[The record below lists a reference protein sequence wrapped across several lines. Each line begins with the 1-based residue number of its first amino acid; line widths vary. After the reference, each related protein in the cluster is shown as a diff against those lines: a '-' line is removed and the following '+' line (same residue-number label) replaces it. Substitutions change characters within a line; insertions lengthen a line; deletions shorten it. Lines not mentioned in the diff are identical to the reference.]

1 MVQNSKM
8 KTIGKGLLS
17 WAAVIVL
24 VVSVVIF
31 TAIKG
36 TAFFSVNN
44 LMNIL
49 RAMSVVTIFALAAT
63 VSMAP
68 DGFDMSA
75 GTLGTFSAYVFA
87 ALFLWFGAPLW
98 LAIVLTI
105 VFTMV
110 MYLLTMFL
118 ILVCKIPD
126 MLATCA
132 LQFVHAGLG
141 LAFTGGSAVS
151 AGLSAPKWFGA
162 LHGGDVTPLRKGW
175 TTGSMNIGKSPYI
188 IIIMLLCV
196 VVCWVLLER
205 TKHGRYL
212 YAMGGNKTAAKLSGI
227 NVKKYRFMAGMFA
240 AVFIAVAGIVVCSR
254 NSAAQINSCDSYLMS
269 SLAAVF
275 IGRSVGGAER
285 PNALGMSAFWSHVE
299 RMMATSVP
307 MTMPSSTAASVI
319 FSVFPRPVTRYFHR
333 LSSTKFRV
341 NSAWSFANHSFK
353 ATASFHAG
361 ARRKLR
367 VSPAVPR
374 L

>member
-162 LHGGDVTPLRKGW
+162 LHGGD
-175 TTGSMNIGKSPYI
+175 NSPI
-188 IIIMLLCV
+188 
-196 VVCWVLLER
+196 R
-205 TKHGRYL
+205 
-212 YAMGGNKTAAKLSGI
+212 
-227 NVKKYRFMAGMFA
+227 
-240 AVFIAVAGIVVCSR
+240 
-254 NSAAQINSCDSYLMS
+254 
-269 SLAAVF
+269 
-275 IGRSVGGAER
+275 
-285 PNALGMSAFWSHVE
+285 
-299 RMMATSVP
+299 
-307 MTMPSSTAASVI
+307 
-319 FSVFPRPVTRYFHR
+319 
-333 LSSTKFRV
+333 
-341 NSAWSFANHSFK
+341 
-353 ATASFHAG
+353 
-361 ARRKLR
+361 
-367 VSPAVPR
+367 
-374 L
+374 

>member
-1 MVQNSKM
+1 
-8 KTIGKGLLS
+8 
-17 WAAVIVL
+17 
-24 VVSVVIF
+24 
-31 TAIKG
+31 
-36 TAFFSVNN
+36 
-44 LMNIL
+44 MNIL

-175 TTGSMNIGKSPYI
+175 TTGSMGFQVSFQRIDVRSDGFDFSSSGFLCR
-188 IIIMLLCV
+188 LLFSNLCSKV
-196 VVCWVLLER
+196 NGCFYGLGLVLASFGTGHKGHLQC
-205 TKHGRYL
+205 
-212 YAMGGNKTAAKLSGI
+212 
-227 NVKKYRFMAGMFA
+227 F
-240 AVFIAVAGIVVCSR
+240 
-254 NSAAQINSCDSYLMS
+254 LM
-269 SLAAVF
+269 
-275 IGRSVGGAER
+275 
-285 PNALGMSAFWSHVE
+285 
-299 RMMATSVP
+299 
-307 MTMPSSTAASVI
+307 ASV
-319 FSVFPRPVTRYFHR
+319 
-333 LSSTKFRV
+333 
-341 NSAWSFANHSFK
+341 
-353 ATASFHAG
+353 
-361 ARRKLR
+361 
-367 VSPAVPR
+367 
-374 L
+374 

>member
-1 MVQNSKM
+1 MVQNAKM
-8 KTIGKGLLS
+8 KNIGKMLLS

-24 VVSVVIF
+24 VVAIVIF
-31 TAIKG
+31 TIVKG
-36 TAFFSVNN
+36 TAFFSVAN
-44 LMNIL
+44 LLNIL

-87 ALFLWFGAPLW
+87 ASFLWFGLPLW
-98 LAIVLTI
+98 LAVVVTI
-105 VFTMV
+105 LFTMFS
-110 MYLLTMFL
+110 YLLTMFL

-141 LAFTGGSAVS
+141 LAFTGGSAVA
-151 AGLSAPKWFGA
+151 AGLGVPKWVA
-162 LHGGDVTPLRKGW
+162 NLRGGDTSPLRGGW
-175 TTGSMNIGKSPYI
+175 TEGSQNIGKSPYI
-188 IIIMLLCV
+188 IIIMIVCV
-196 VVCWVLLER
+196 VICWVLLER

-240 AVFIAVAGIVVCSR
+240 ALFIAVAGIVVCSR
-254 NSAAQINSCDSYLMS
+254 NSAAQINGCDSYLMS

-285 PNALGMSAFWSHVE
+285 PNALGTVVGALLITVLE
-299 RMMATSVP
+299 NGL
-307 MTMPSSTAASVI
+307 TMCGV
-319 FSVFPRPVTRYFHR
+319 VYYV
-333 LSSTKFRV
+333 L
-341 NSAWSFANHSFK
+341 
-353 ATASFHAG
+353 
-361 ARRKLR
+361 
-367 VSPAVPR
+367 PAVKGAV
-374 L
+374 LCLALVAAYITVKED

>member
-1 MVQNSKM
+1 
-8 KTIGKGLLS
+8 
-17 WAAVIVL
+17 
-24 VVSVVIF
+24 
-31 TAIKG
+31 
-36 TAFFSVNN
+36 
-44 LMNIL
+44 
-49 RAMSVVTIFALAAT
+49 
-63 VSMAP
+63 
-68 DGFDMSA
+68 MSA

-162 LHGGDVTPLRKGW
+162 LHGGDNSPLRKGW
-175 TTGSMNIGKSPYI
+175 TTASMNIGKSPYI

-240 AVFIAVAGIVVCSR
+240 AVFIAVAGIVVTSR

-285 PNALGMSAFWSHVE
+285 PNALGTVVGALLISTLENGLTMCGVVYYVLPAVKWSAFFINSDCSE
-299 RMMATSVP
+299 KELTCSVLLRSYAYTP
-307 MTMPSSTAASVI
+307 
-319 FSVFPRPVTRYFHR
+319 FRFPFCRYENRSLQFR
-333 LSSTKFRV
+333 LSCLGGMGGSPQLAV
-341 NSAWSFANHSFK
+341 NTVAKSMIMIGVLIFLLAK
-353 ATASFHAG
+353 
-361 ARRKLR
+361 
-367 VSPAVPR
+367 
-374 L
+374 

>member
-1 MVQNSKM
+1 MAQNANLK
-8 KTIGKGLLS
+8 KLGRELLS
-17 WAAVIVL
+17 WAAVIAL

-31 TAIKG
+31 TAIRG
-36 TAFFSVNN
+36 TAFLSVLN

-49 RAMSVVTIFALAAT
+49 RAMSVTTIFALAAT

-87 ALFLWFGAPLW
+87 ACYLWFGLPLGV
-98 LAIVLTI
+98 AIIATI
-105 VFTMV
+105 IFTMV

-151 AGLSAPKWFGA
+151 AGLGAPKWVAA
-162 LHGGDVTPLRKGW
+162 LRGGDNKPLRSGW
-175 TTGSMNIGKSPYI
+175 TTASQNIGKSPYI
-188 IIIMLLCV
+188 VIIMIICV
-196 VVCWVLLER
+196 VICWVLLER

-240 AVFIAVAGIVVCSR
+240 ALFIAVAGIVVCSR
-254 NSAAQINSCDSYLMS
+254 NSAAQINGCDSYLMT

-275 IGRSVGGAER
+275 IGRSVGGAEK
-285 PNALGMSAFWSHVE
+285 PNALGTVVGALLITTLE
-299 RMMATSVP
+299 NGL
-307 MTMPSSTAASVI
+307 TMCGV
-319 FSVFPRPVTRYFHR
+319 VYYV
-333 LSSTKFRV
+333 L
-341 NSAWSFANHSFK
+341 
-353 ATASFHAG
+353 
-361 ARRKLR
+361 
-367 VSPAVPR
+367 PAVKGAV
-374 L
+374 LCLALVAAYITSKED

>member
-1 MVQNSKM
+1 M
-8 KTIGKGLLS
+8 
-17 WAAVIVL
+17 
-24 VVSVVIF
+24 
-31 TAIKG
+31 
-36 TAFFSVNN
+36 NN

-212 YAMGGNKTAAKLSGI
+212 YATKQQQNFPVSMLRNTDLWQ
-227 NVKKYRFMAGMFA
+227 
-240 AVFIAVAGIVVCSR
+240 VCS
-254 NSAAQINSCDSYLMS
+254 QQYLS
-269 SLAAVF
+269 QLQVLLYAPVTQQL
-275 IGRSVGGAER
+275 R
-285 PNALGMSAFWSHVE
+285 
-299 RMMATSVP
+299 
-307 MTMPSSTAASVI
+307 STA
-319 FSVFPRPVTRYFHR
+319 VTV
-333 LSSTKFRV
+333 T
-341 NSAWSFANHSFK
+341 
-353 ATASFHAG
+353 
-361 ARRKLR
+361 
-367 VSPAVPR
+367 
-374 L
+374 

>member
-87 ALFLWFGAPLW
+87 ALFQRPDPG
-98 LAIVLTI
+98 LALCADRHRLYH

-285 PNALGMSAFWSHVE
+285 PNALGTVVGALLISTLE
-299 RMMATSVP
+299 NGL
-307 MTMPSSTAASVI
+307 TMCGV
-319 FSVFPRPVTRYFHR
+319 VYYV
-333 LSSTKFRV
+333 L
-341 NSAWSFANHSFK
+341 
-353 ATASFHAG
+353 
-361 ARRKLR
+361 
-367 VSPAVPR
+367 PAVKGAV
-374 L
+374 LCLALVAAYITVKED